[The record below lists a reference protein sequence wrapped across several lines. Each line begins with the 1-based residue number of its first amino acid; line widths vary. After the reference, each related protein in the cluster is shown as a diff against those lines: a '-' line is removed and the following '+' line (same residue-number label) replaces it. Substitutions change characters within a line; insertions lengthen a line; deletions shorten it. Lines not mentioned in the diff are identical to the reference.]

1 MDLFFQFIFNILMLS
16 GIIVIV
22 SFLDKV
28 SRQFTISLAILNMVI
43 FILSTIFSNQEMSIG
58 SGLGM
63 FALFTLIRYRSEQL
77 RMAELSYILVAV
89 CMGILNAVYP
99 GILTFFQIAI
109 LEISML
115 LILVILLK
123 TLKADKSI
131 YKIRYEKLDLLK
143 PEKFILLKRD
153 LQNRLGSEISS
164 IEIESFNFHEQYANL
179 KVTFTGNSF
188 DANDNKI
195 RILNEQ
201 LQKTH
206 KELYSAS

>member
-1 MDLFFQFIFNILMLS
+1 MDLFFQFVFNILMLS

-22 SFLDKV
+22 TFLDKV
-28 SRQFTISLAILNMVI
+28 SRQFTISLAILNLVI

-77 RMAELSYILVAV
+77 RLAELSYILVAV

-115 LILVILLK
+115 LILVVLLK
-123 TLKADKSI
+123 ILKTDKSI
-131 YKIRYEKLDLLK
+131 YKIRYEK
-143 PEKFILLKRD
+143 
-153 LQNRLGSEISS
+153 QN
-164 IEIESFNFHEQYANL
+164 N
-179 KVTFTGNSF
+179 VNS
-188 DANDNKI
+188 
-195 RILNEQ
+195 
-201 LQKTH
+201 
-206 KELYSAS
+206 